1 MGFAV
6 TVEFVRT
13 AFVRRF
19 WSAVGDIWRARPVK
33 DQCFFIDL
41 VFILN
46 LLDSSLFMEEVV
58 EHLVMVTA
66 PLIYKYLYLLQT
78 K

>member
-1 MGFAV
+1 MGFSV

-13 AFVRRF
+13 VVVRRF
-19 WSAVGDIWRARPVK
+19 WSAVGDIWRAHPVK
-33 DQCFFIDL
+33 EQCFFLGL

-46 LLDSSLFMEEVV
+46 LLDSLLFMEEVV

-66 PLIYKYLYLLQT
+66 PPCCINGV
-78 K
+78 